1 MLMVW
6 ARDFFQLSTQLFAN
20 LSGIWTKDG
29 ISVEIL
35 SFANA
40 GQRVDFMKARLG
52 GEVQLATGAATETVT
67 HPCDVKLPM
76 CCCLGGNRSGA

>member
-1 MLMVW
+1 MINSFDILIG
-6 ARDFFQLSTQLFAN
+6 LSAN
-20 LSGIWTKDG
+20 LSEIWTKDG

-40 GQRVDFMKARLG
+40 GQQVDFNKARLG

-76 CCCLGGNRSGA
+76 YYYLGGNRSGT